1 MTYDQ
6 IILATGSSPYIL
18 PIPGADKEGV
28 YGFRTIEDCQSLINA
43 AGRYQKAAVIG
54 AGLLGLEAAV
64 GLRRLGMDVSVIHH
78 SSAIMQKQL
87 DQTASRLSQ
96 KELERKGLVF
106 LLEKGTASITGN
118 SRAEGIRFKDSS
130 SIEADLIV
138 MAAGVRP
145 NIRLAPSAGL
155 SVNRGIIVNQFMQTN
170 KPNVYAVGECA
181 EHDGIVYGLAP
192 PLYEQGKVLAQRSM
206 RRPVRRVSRL
216 CTICDLKNSRY

>member
-1 MTYDQ
+1 
-6 IILATGSSPYIL
+6 
-18 PIPGADKEGV
+18 
-28 YGFRTIEDCQSLINA
+28 
-43 AGRYQKAAVIG
+43 
-54 AGLLGLEAAV
+54 
-64 GLRRLGMDVSVIHH
+64 
-78 SSAIMQKQL
+78 
-87 DQTASRLSQ
+87 
-96 KELERKGLVF
+96 
-106 LLEKGTASITGN
+106 
-118 SRAEGIRFKDSS
+118 
-130 SIEADLIV
+130 